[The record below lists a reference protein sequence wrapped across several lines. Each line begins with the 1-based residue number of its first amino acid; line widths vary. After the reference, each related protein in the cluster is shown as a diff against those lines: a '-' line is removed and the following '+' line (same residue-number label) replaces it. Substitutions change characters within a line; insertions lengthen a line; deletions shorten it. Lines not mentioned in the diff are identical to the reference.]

1 MVNKKWI
8 YRLMVL
14 LFFSLV
20 YFTENRYQF
29 LILNVGLAYIPLEIA
44 WLYAK
49 NKQKMVSIVL
59 LISWLLFY
67 PNAFY
72 MLTDFFHLSAVGM
85 TISSPDVYFH
95 FSLLTAGIMLGVFM
109 GFESLTAV
117 ATKLKE
123 TIFGNN
129 LLLLSGF
136 YVIISLLSAY
146 AIYLGRFLRIHT
158 VYLLTD
164 SIGTM
169 RTVAETVDSEMI
181 HFVGVFTLLHLFV
194 LFLYQMAKITP
205 SKKGE

>member
-1 MVNKKWI
+1 MIYKKWI
-8 YRLMVL
+8 YRLMVI
-14 LFFSLV
+14 LFFCLI

-29 LILNVGLAYIPLEIA
+29 LILNVGLAYIPLELS
-44 WLYAK
+44 WLYARSE
-49 NKQKMVSIVL
+49 QKILSIVL
-59 LISWLLFY
+59 FVSWLLFY

-129 LLLLSGF
+129 LLFLSGF
-136 YVIISLLSAY
+136 YVILSILSAY
-146 AIYLGRFLRIHT
+146 AIYLGRFLRVHT
-158 VYLLTD
+158 VYLITD
-164 SIGTM
+164 FTGTLK
-169 RTVAETVDSEMI
+169 TIVETIDLEMI
-181 HFVGVFTLLHLFV
+181 HFVTIFALLHLFV
-194 LFLYQMAKITP
+194 LCLYQMAKINTV
-205 SKKGE
+205 KKAE